1 MREIEIQIGD
11 RGISDLEDAEDVNV
25 LGIDGNIL
33 QLQYDVCSG

>member
-11 RGISDLEDAEDVNV
+11 RCLSDSEDTQDGNV